1 MYKYI
6 YIRRASN
13 REFCKTFFEQFSKQL
28 AEVLKSKMWSELKP
42 EFQKNLADSVQENL
56 GLHGYP
62 AASNKQI
69 NKRIKVTATI

>member
-6 YIRRASN
+6 TYDAQ
-13 REFCKTFFEQFSKQL
+13 FCKMFFEQFSKPL
-28 AEVLKSKMWSELKP
+28 AEVLKSRMWSELEP
-42 EFQKNLADSVQENL
+42 KNMADSVQENR

-69 NKRIKVTATI
+69 NKRIKVKTGTI